1 MLSVLGLLVV
11 LTGVTVRLYAHELLA
26 MLVDSAS
33 GQRLASTSISKA
45 IKVDGEFAP
54 LHLNGWTIDTDSFTS
69 KGWPGEAIGGLNLY
83 DIHAKVD
90 FDAVWRGAYRIEGIS
105 VDHGDIT
112 LLKPNDA
119 LKRPVPPKKPK
130 PWYAYFL
137 PNHFECGPIICPK
150 TELTFAFQ
158 NQEGHIHDAH
168 VQADLIGKDF
178 NYIANSGTLDF
189 PYLPPLH
196 INRLEI
202 LVTRPM
208 LTITAGEMTSVDP
221 QDPARLNMYGSMGQ
235 RENKTI
241 DATVQIIEMP
251 IAQVLPPDLAP
262 LIHGRASGNLV
273 WKRDKTGQKV
283 YSEGE
288 VSLSG
293 AAIDD
298 LSVFKQLA
306 LLHGNPDLQNFEL
319 DQMKVKFRLD
329 DNIFKAEITAHSV
342 GKFSLTGTVSYD
354 LKTKIADLNL
364 AFSGLP
370 LKIWLPAAFKPRYSG
385 EASSTLRWR
394 GKLDS
399 FKDSTGAVSLNLDGA
414 HIHSPE
420 MLQKLVGKKGLRS
433 PDEIDFKTARLDFTY
448 QDQTFNL
455 THADLE
461 MPGILNIQAT
471 GSLTTPDNTLDAVMT
486 WQDLRLANWLPPE
499 LADQIMGNVNGG
511 VKFHVRQWKMKD
523 GTYGGDVQL
532 VDGELRYTSVQ
543 SMLARFVKDKRLLDI
558 PLTRAAF
565 LWKWNAGALTVTNID
580 LRGGDDIGVQGGFTL
595 SRAGQLSGQLWVGI
609 RPAHLKALLG
619 LGDDVFL
626 RNDAG
631 LRWARVNLSGT
642 AKDPK
647 QDLSSQ
653 LMAQL
658 GKHPLSVFGLG
669 GKMASWYIGN
679 LFGAEDEWKRPA
691 SK

>member
-1 MLSVLGLLVV
+1 
-11 LTGVTVRLYAHELLA
+11 
-26 MLVDSAS
+26 
-33 GQRLASTSISKA
+33 
-45 IKVDGEFAP
+45 
-54 LHLNGWTIDTDSFTS
+54 
-69 KGWPGEAIGGLNLY
+69 
-83 DIHAKVD
+83 
-90 FDAVWRGAYRIEGIS
+90 
-105 VDHGDIT
+105 
-112 LLKPNDA
+112 
-119 LKRPVPPKKPK
+119 
-130 PWYAYFL
+130 
-137 PNHFECGPIICPK
+137 
-150 TELTFAFQ
+150 
-158 NQEGHIHDAH
+158 
-168 VQADLIGKDF
+168 
-178 NYIANSGTLDF
+178 
-189 PYLPPLH
+189 
-196 INRLEI
+196 
-202 LVTRPM
+202 
-208 LTITAGEMTSVDP
+208 
-221 QDPARLNMYGSMGQ
+221 
-235 RENKTI
+235 
-241 DATVQIIEMP
+241 
-251 IAQVLPPDLAP
+251 
-262 LIHGRASGNLV
+262 
-273 WKRDKTGQKV
+273 
-283 YSEGE
+283 
-288 VSLSG
+288 
-293 AAIDD
+293 
-298 LSVFKQLA
+298 
-306 LLHGNPDLQNFEL
+306 
-319 DQMKVKFRLD
+319 
-329 DNIFKAEITAHSV
+329 
-342 GKFSLTGTVSYD
+342 
-354 LKTKIADLNL
+354 
-364 AFSGLP
+364 
-370 LKIWLPAAFKPRYSG
+370 
-385 EASSTLRWR
+385 
-394 GKLDS
+394 
-399 FKDSTGAVSLNLDGA
+399 
-414 HIHSPE
+414 
-420 MLQKLVGKKGLRS
+420 
-433 PDEIDFKTARLDFTY
+433 
-448 QDQTFNL
+448 
-455 THADLE
+455 
-461 MPGILNIQAT
+461 
-471 GSLTTPDNTLDAVMT
+471 MT